1 MLLVAIKVNKTLTAL
16 TLIHLQRQ
24 YCVQSWV
31 TGEDSM
37 SQFKLFAMGITFAAI
52 ISGTAYAG
60 GSDKCG
66 RDSVLNHIQ
75 ARFTYTAA
83 HYLNSDIGISD
94 IERVRENRLVSKGK
108 SQNVERH
115 YCQARAIMSDGKK
128 RDLWYVVENPWGY
141 AGLGN
146 GVTYCVSGLDPLRL
160 HGRFCMSLR

>member
-1 MLLVAIKVNKTLTAL
+1 
-16 TLIHLQRQ
+16 
-24 YCVQSWV
+24 
-31 TGEDSM
+31 M
-37 SQFKLFAMGITFAAI
+37 SQIKLFAMGIMFAAI
-52 ISGTAYAG
+52 SSGTAVAG
-60 GSDKCG
+60 GSDMCG
-66 RDSVLNHIQ
+66 HDGVLNRIQ

-94 IERVRENRLVSKGK
+94 IQRIQENRLVTKGK

-115 YCQARAIMSDGKK
+115 YCQARAVMSDGKK

-141 AGLGN
+141 AGVGD